1 MKKTEMIRY
10 VCYAFVTVT
19 LTVVLVAAAFKEIS
33 TVCNIGEMTIGKI
46 IIGLLL
52 VAGVAGAIAI
62 LLLGLMQDIKFW
74 KMIDHNQE
82 KQRDAGKDTDAKK

>member
-10 VCYAFVTVT
+10 ICYALVTII
-19 LTVVLVAAAFKEIS
+19 LTVVLVSAAFKEIS
-33 TVCNIGEMTIGKI
+33 AVCNIGEMTIGKI

-52 VAGVAGAIAI
+52 VAGVAGAIVI

-82 KQRDAGKDTDAKK
+82 KQRDTRKDADAKK

>member
-10 VCYAFVTVT
+10 VCYALVTVT
-19 LTVVLVAAAFKEIS
+19 SAAVLVAAASKEIS
-33 TVCNIGEMTIGKI
+33 DVCNIGEMTIGKI

-52 VAGVAGAIAI
+52 VTGVAGAIAV

-82 KQRDAGKDTDAKK
+82 KQRDAEKDTDAKK